1 MKKILIIL
9 IFAIIVPLIYLIFSN
24 YNNIPKLDENVKEK
38 WSQVQNQ
45 YKRRA
50 DLIPNLVATVKGYA
64 EHEKG
69 TFVEV
74 TEARSK
80 VSQMNI
86 NADIL
91 NNPAAMQQFVN
102 AQAGLSGALSKL
114 MLVVEKYPE
123 LKANENF
130 MALQSQLEGT
140 ENRITVARKDFIET
154 VKLYNLELR
163 TMPGKLVA
171 AIAHPSAQ
179 IKETFT
185 ATEEEQEAPKVK
197 F

>member
-1 MKKILIIL
+1 MKKILLIL
-9 IFAIIVPLIYLIFSN
+9 LLAIVLPFTYLIVTN

-50 DLIPNLVATVKGYA
+50 DLIPNLVETVKAYA
-64 EHEKG
+64 AHEKS

-80 VSQMNI
+80 VSAINI
-86 NADIL
+86 NENTL
-91 NNPAAMQQFVN
+91 NNPTLLQQFDS
-102 AQAGLSGALSKL
+102 AQAGLTSALSKL
-114 MLVVEKYPE
+114 MVVVEKYPE

-140 ENRITVARKDFIET
+140 ENRITVARRDFIEA

-171 AIAHPSAQ
+171 AIAHPEAQ

-185 ATEEEQEAPKVK
+185 ASPTEQEAPKVK

>member
-1 MKKILIIL
+1 MKKIFIFTIVIITASFL
-9 IFAIIVPLIYLIFSN
+9 YIIMTN
-24 YNNIPKLDENVKEK
+24 YNNVPKLDEEVNEK

-50 DLIPNLVATVKGYA
+50 DLIPNLVETVKGYA
-64 EHEKG
+64 GHEKS
-69 TFVEV
+69 TFLEV

-80 VSQMNI
+80 VSQI
-86 NADIL
+86 NVDANNL
-91 NNPAAMQQFVN
+91 NPEMLQQFSN
-102 AQAGLSGALSKL
+102 AQAGLSNALSKL
-114 MLVVEKYPE
+114 MVVVEKYTD

-140 ENRITVARKDFIET
+140 ENRITVARRDFIEAI
-154 VKLYNLELR
+154 KLYNLELR

-171 AIAHPSAQ
+171 AIVHPNAQ
-179 IKETFT
+179 IKEPFT
-185 ATEEEQEAPKVK
+185 ASASEQETPKVK

>member
-1 MKKILIIL
+1 MKKILLLLVI
-9 IFAIIVPLIYLIFSN
+9 AIIVPLVYLIVSN

-45 YKRRA
+45 YKRRS

-64 EHEKG
+64 EHEKS
-69 TFVEV
+69 TFTEV

-80 VSQMNI
+80 VSQI
-86 NADIL
+86 NVNSEML
-91 NNPAAMQQFVN
+91 NNPAMLQQFSN
-102 AQAGLSGALSKL
+102 AQAGLSSALSKL
-114 MLVVEKYPE
+114 MLVVEKYPD

-140 ENRITVARKDFIET
+140 ENRITIARKDFIEA

-171 AIAHPSAQ
+171 AIVHPSAQ
-179 IKETFT
+179 VKETFT
-185 ATEEEQEAPKVK
+185 ASPQEQETPKVQ

>member
-1 MKKILIIL
+1 MKRIFIFLLII
-9 IFAIIVPLIYLIFSN
+9 IIGFLSYLIVVN

-50 DLIPNLVATVKGYA
+50 DLIPNLVETVKAYA
-64 EHEKG
+64 SHEKS

-80 VSQMNI
+80 VSQI
-86 NADIL
+86 NLDTNNL
-91 NNPAAMQQFVN
+91 NPQMLEQFSQ
-102 AQAGLSGALSKL
+102 AQAGLSSALSKL
-114 MLVVEKYPE
+114 MVVVEKYPD

-130 MALQSQLEGT
+130 KALQSQLEGT
-140 ENRITVARKDFIET
+140 ENRITVARKDFIEA
-154 VKLYNLELR
+154 VKLYNIELR

-179 IKETFT
+179 IKESFK
-185 ATEEEQEAPKVK
+185 ASPTEQDAPKVQ

>member
-1 MKKILIIL
+1 MKKIVFIIIL
-9 IFAIIVPLIYLIFSN
+9 AIIVPLIYLIISN
-24 YNNIPKLDENVKEK
+24 YNNIPKLDENVSEK

-50 DLIPNLVATVKGYA
+50 DLIPNLVSTVKGYA
-64 EHEKG
+64 EHEKS

-80 VSQMNI
+80 VSQINI
-86 NADIL
+86 NADTL
-91 NNPAAMQQFVN
+91 NNPAAMAQFTQ
-102 AQAGLSGALSKL
+102 AQAVLSSALSKL
-114 MLVVEKYPE
+114 MLVVEKYPD
-123 LKANENF
+123 LKANQNF

-140 ENRITVARKDFIET
+140 ENRITVARKDFIEA

-171 AIAHPSAQ
+171 AIVHPSAEL
-179 IKETFT
+179 KETYK
-185 ATEEEQEAPKVK
+185 ASVAEQETPKVQ

>member
-1 MKKILIIL
+1 MLL
-9 IFAIIVPLIYLIFSN
+9 VIVLPFFYLIVTN

-50 DLIPNLVATVKGYA
+50 DLIPNLVETVKAYA
-64 EHEKG
+64 EHEKS

-80 VSQMNI
+80 VSAINI
-86 NADIL
+86 NENTL
-91 NNPAAMQQFVN
+91 NNPALLQQFDS
-102 AQAGLSGALSKL
+102 AQAGLSSALSKL
-114 MLVVEKYPE
+114 MVVVEKYPE
-123 LKANENF
+123 LKANQNF
-130 MALQSQLEGT
+130 QALQSQLEGT
-140 ENRITVARKDFIET
+140 ENRISVARKDFIEA

-171 AIAHPSAQ
+171 AIVHPEAEL
-179 IKETFT
+179 KETFT
-185 ATEEEQEAPKVK
+185 ASPTEQEAPKVK

>member
-1 MKKILIIL
+1 MKKIIL
-9 IFAIIVPLIYLIFSN
+9 ILILAIVVPLIYIVVVN

-50 DLIPNLVATVKGYA
+50 DLIPNLVETVKAYA
-64 EHEKG
+64 SHEKS

-80 VSQMNI
+80 VSQI
-86 NADIL
+86 NLDVNNL
-91 NNPAAMQQFVN
+91 NPQMLEQFSQ
-102 AQAGLSGALSKL
+102 AQAGLSSALSKL
-114 MLVVEKYPE
+114 MVVVEKYPE

-130 MALQSQLEGT
+130 LSLQSQLEGT
-140 ENRITVARKDFIET
+140 ENRITVARRDFIEA

-171 AIAHPSAQ
+171 AIAHPDAQ
-179 IKETFT
+179 IKETFS
-185 ATEEEQEAPKVK
+185 ATQAEQEAPKVK

>member
-1 MKKILIIL
+1 MKKIIFIIILAIVVPMFYLIIT
-9 IFAIIVPLIYLIFSN
+9 N
-24 YNNIPKLDENVKEK
+24 YNNIPKLDEEVSAK

-64 EHEKG
+64 EHEKS

-80 VSQMNI
+80 VSTMNI
-86 NADIL
+86 TADTL
-91 NNPAAMQQFVN
+91 NNPAAMQQFAN
-102 AQAGLSGALSKL
+102 AQAGLSSALSKL
-114 MLVVEKYPE
+114 MLVVEKYPD

-140 ENRITVARKDFIET
+140 ENRITVARKDFIEA
-154 VKLYNLELR
+154 VKFYNLELR

-171 AIAHPSAQ
+171 AIVHPSAQ

-185 ATEEEQEAPKVK
+185 ASPTEQETPKVQ

>member
-1 MKKILIIL
+1 MKKIVLFL
-9 IFAIIVPLIYLIFSN
+9 LLLVVLPLLYLIVTN
-24 YNNIPKLDENVKEK
+24 YNNVPKLDENVKEK

-64 EHEKG
+64 EHEKS
-69 TFVEV
+69 TFTEV

-80 VSQMNI
+80 VSQINV
-86 NADIL
+86 NADTL
-91 NNPAAMQQFVN
+91 NNPQMLQQFAN
-102 AQAGLSGALSKL
+102 AQSSLSSALSKL
-114 MLVVEKYPE
+114 MVVVEKYPE

-140 ENRITVARKDFIET
+140 ENRITVARKDFIEA
-154 VKLYNLELR
+154 VRLYNLELR
-163 TMPGKLVA
+163 TMPGRLVA
-171 AIAHPSAQ
+171 AIVHPSAQ
-179 IKETFT
+179 IKETFQ
-185 ATEEEQEAPKVK
+185 ASESEQEAPKVQ

>member
-1 MKKILIIL
+1 MKKIFIFTIVIITASFL
-9 IFAIIVPLIYLIFSN
+9 YIIMTN
-24 YNNIPKLDENVKEK
+24 YNNVPKLDEEVNEK

-50 DLIPNLVATVKGYA
+50 DLIPNLVETVKAYA
-64 EHEKG
+64 QHEKT

-86 NADIL
+86 NADTL
-91 NNPAAMQQFVN
+91 NNPAAMEQFSQ
-102 AQAGLSGALSKL
+102 AQAGLSSALSKL
-114 MLVVEKYPE
+114 MVVVEKYPD

-130 MALQSQLEGT
+130 KALQSQLEGT
-140 ENRITVARKDFIET
+140 ENRITVARKDFIEA
-154 VKLYNLELR
+154 VKLYNIELR

-179 IKETFT
+179 IKESFK
-185 ATEEEQEAPKVK
+185 ASEAEQDAPKVQ

>member
-1 MKKILIIL
+1 MKKIIL
-9 IFAIIVPLIYLIFSN
+9 ILVLAIVLPLIYIVVVN

-50 DLIPNLVATVKGYA
+50 DLIPNLVETVKAYA
-64 EHEKG
+64 SHEKN

-80 VSQMNI
+80 VSQI
-86 NADIL
+86 NLDVNNL
-91 NNPAAMQQFVN
+91 NPQMLEQFSQ
-102 AQAGLSGALSKL
+102 AQAGLSSALSKL
-114 MLVVEKYPE
+114 MVVVEKYPE

-130 MALQSQLEGT
+130 LSLQSQLEGT
-140 ENRITVARKDFIET
+140 ENRITVARRDFIEA

-171 AIAHPSAQ
+171 AIAHPDAQ
-179 IKETFT
+179 IKETFS
-185 ATEEEQEAPKVK
+185 ATQAEQEAPKVK